1 MTGCWRK
8 TSRGNLRLNLIVG
21 FLDACMHA
29 CWLAG
34 YLPRSNCFMA
44 SSDAIWWWFR
54 WASYAEETS
63 IAEIITPVE
72 NSQIMLCI
80 DGVKEAGVDS
90 AHTFCLCS
98 VQQNYPLLVLKN
110 GRLLLRSIWKYV
122 PSIFLAQIPQ
132 KPAKIKNLIKKN
144 CTIYSKLLYFLWL
157 LLWVQLPVRVTKD
170 IVETYQLCNPS
181 FRHSEKL
188 NPKRYLTNPSVPEFN
203 NGCDNGNHDLILYYG
218 CVLVNENGTR
228 R

>member
-1 MTGCWRK
+1 
-8 TSRGNLRLNLIVG
+8 
-21 FLDACMHA
+21 
-29 CWLAG
+29 
-34 YLPRSNCFMA
+34 MA

-54 WASYAEETS
+54 WASYVEETS
-63 IAEIITPVE
+63 FAEIITPVE
-72 NSQIMLCI
+72 NSLIMLCI
-80 DGVKEAGVDS
+80 DGVEEAGVDS

-98 VQQNYPLLVLKN
+98 VQQNYPLLVFKN

-122 PSIFLAQIPQ
+122 PFIFSAQIPR
-132 KPAKIKNLIKKN
+132 KPAKIKFLIKQN
-144 CTIYSKLLYFLWL
+144 CTIYSKLLYFLGL

-203 NGCDNGNHDLILYYG
+203 NGCDNENHDLILYYG